1 MGNSL
6 ILTNSL
12 HLQCIS
18 LTSSSSINTIY
29 PVVTATSSVDRRI
42 YGLGMSS
49 TSANTQ
55 TIKIYLNDGTNNYQV
70 SQFSLSANAGN
81 DITIGPY
88 DIFGDTNVNAIFGK
102 RVDTIGVY
110 YFNLPKN
117 WSISASYG
125 TALTSPT
132 GATLTFTSQGEI
144 YDGVTNRYT
153 STPYQQIATYS
164 NATGTTETNILD
176 SKLYDRRVYA
186 ITAASTD
193 STARTM
199 YIKLSNGITSYLLY
213 TISILANSG
222 NTTTIPSTDIFYD
235 TNGFSATFFNQQAE
249 ADSGQYYFNLPAGW
263 KLTGTM
269 ASSVAIGAQITIET
283 IVDSYE

>member
-1 MGNSL
+1 MANT
-6 ILTNSL
+6 LTLTKSL

-18 LTSSSSINTIY
+18 LTASGAINTIY

-70 SQFSLSANAGN
+70 SQFSLSANSGN
-81 DITIGPY
+81 SISVGPY
-88 DIFGDTNVNAIFGK
+88 DIMGDTKTNAIFGK
-102 RVDTIGVY
+102 RADTIGVY

-117 WSISASYG
+117 WSIGASYG

-153 STPYQQIATYS
+153 SNSFVQITPYI
-164 NATGTTETNILD
+164 NATGSTETTFLD
-176 SKLYDRRVYA
+176 SKSYDRRIYA
-186 ITAASTD
+186 ITATSTD
-193 STARTM
+193 VTARTFA
-199 YIKLSNGITSYLLY
+199 IKLSDGITSYLLY
-213 TISILANSG
+213 TVSILANSG
-222 NTTTIPSTDIFYD
+222 NVTTIASSDIFYD

-249 ADSGQYYFNLPAGW
+249 PDSGQYYFNIPAGW

-269 ASSVAIGAQITIET
+269 ASSVAIGAQVTIEIT
-283 IVDSYE
+283 GDTYE

>member
-1 MGNSL
+1 MANT
-6 ILTNSL
+6 LTLTKSL

-18 LTSSSSINTIY
+18 LTASGAINTIY
-29 PVVTATSSVDRRI
+29 PIVTATSSVDRRI

-70 SQFSLSANAGN
+70 SQFSLSANSGN
-81 DITIGPY
+81 SISVGPY
-88 DIFGDTNVNAIFGK
+88 DIFGDTNTNAIFGK

-117 WSISASYG
+117 WSIRASYG

-153 STPYQQIATYS
+153 SNSFTQITPYTNTTAS
-164 NATGTTETNILD
+164 TETTILD
-176 SKLYDRRVYA
+176 SKTYDRRIYA

-193 STARTM
+193 VTARTFAV
-199 YIKLSNGITSYLLY
+199 KLSDGITSYLLY
-213 TISILANSG
+213 TVSILANSG
-222 NTTTIPSTDIFYD
+222 NVTTITSSDIFYD
-235 TNGFSATFFNQQAE
+235 TNGFSSAFFNQQAE
-249 ADSGQYYFNLPAGW
+249 PDSGQYYFNIPAGW

-269 ASSVAIGAQITIET
+269 ASSVAIGAQVTIEIIGDT
-283 IVDSYE
+283 YE